1 MQAEDEEFEK
11 IKSRLSSYENIT
23 LVRQLE
29 HELLGFVFNKGVDIA
44 KGYYI
49 AKFDDDDLYGP
60 HYLTDGILPFH
71 YTKASVVGKTETFL
85 YHEAT
90 DNYYLRFKGK
100 RHRYLD
106 FVMGATIIAKK
117 EIFDK
122 VRFGESNTGEDSE
135 FLRQCK
141 KNGIKIYSSD
151 PYNWVHVRKKS
162 NDFHTWQVADK
173 DLLRPAS
180 KLNDIELER
189 DIFLGK

>member
-1 MQAEDEEFEK
+1 MYYLFKSSFYVDNILKNFEQQIYTNKELILLMQAEDEEFEE
-11 IKSRLSSYENIT
+11 IKSRLSSHENIT

-60 HYLTDGILPFH
+60 HYLTDGILPFQ

-117 EIFDK
+117 RNI
-122 VRFGESNTGEDSE
+122 
-135 FLRQCK
+135 Q
-141 KNGIKIYSSD
+141 
-151 PYNWVHVRKKS
+151 
-162 NDFHTWQVADK
+162 
-173 DLLRPAS
+173 
-180 KLNDIELER
+180 
-189 DIFLGK
+189 

>member
-1 MQAEDEEFEK
+1 MQAEDEEFERL
-11 IKSRLSSYENIT
+11 KSRLSKMRT
-23 LVRQLE
+23 LHLLDNWNMR
-29 HELLGFVFNKGVDIA
+29 LLGFVFNKGVDLA

-49 AKFDDDDLYGP
+49 AIFDDDDLYGP

-117 EIFDK
+117 EIF
-122 VRFGESNTGEDSE
+122 
-135 FLRQCK
+135 
-141 KNGIKIYSSD
+141 
-151 PYNWVHVRKKS
+151 KS
-162 NDFHTWQVADK
+162 
-173 DLLRPAS
+173 
-180 KLNDIELER
+180 
-189 DIFLGK
+189 